1 MTNTLRTGSKGPD
14 VKKLQE
20 LLNTTLLLNPALK
33 IDGDFGRAT
42 SDAVKRF
49 QAEKG
54 LGIDGIVGPKT
65 RKALSL
71 YSTNNRSVVKTP
83 TPPVVVTPVAGIT
96 NSWMKI
102 ASKEKGQEEFKG
114 KNHNPV
120 IIKYHASTTL
130 KAKAD
135 ETPWC
140 SSFVNWVMQQAKIQ
154 GTNSAAAAS
163 WLTWGQKCSAKS
175 GAITVIRDAKAA
187 NSSLTTSGNHVGFL
201 VRETATHYELLGG
214 NQSNMVRV
222 TLFPK
227 SSWTLRGYRWPK
239 TVEEAV

>member
-1 MTNTLRTGSKGPD
+1 MTNTLRIGSKGPD
-14 VKKLQE
+14 VRKLQE
-20 LLNTTLLLNPALK
+20 TLNATLLLNPLLK
-33 IDGDFGRAT
+33 VDGDFGRAT
-42 SDAVKRF
+42 DEAVKRF
-49 QAEKG
+49 QAENG

-65 RKALSL
+65 GNALSL
-71 YSTNNRSVVKTP
+71 YSTNPRSATKQSPKPLVVS
-83 TPPVVVTPVAGIT
+83 PVAGLT
-96 NSWMKI
+96 NNWMKI
-102 ASKEKGQEEFKG
+102 ANKEKGQAEFKG

-140 SSFVNWVMQQAKIQ
+140 SSFVNWVMKQAKIQ

-163 WLTWGQKCSAKS
+163 WLTWGEKCSAKS
-175 GAITVIRDAKAA
+175 GAITIIRDAKAA
-187 NSSLTTSGNHVGFL
+187 NSSLTRSGNHVGFL

-222 TLFPK
+222 SLFPK
-227 SSWTLRGYRWPK
+227 SSWTLKGYRWPK
-239 TVEEAV
+239 IAEEAV

>member
-1 MTNTLRTGSKGPD
+1 MTTTLRTGSKGPE

-20 LLNTTLLLNPALK
+20 LLNTTLLLNPPLK

-42 SDAVKRF
+42 NAAVKRF

-65 RKALSL
+65 HKALNL
-71 YSTNNRSVVKTP
+71 YSTNNRPVVKP
-83 TPPVVVTPVAGIT
+83 PPPPVVAPVVAVT

-102 ASKEKGQEEFKG
+102 ANREIGQKEIAGKG
-114 KNHNPV
+114 NNPR

-130 KAKAD
+130 KANSD

-140 SSFVNWVMQQAKIQ
+140 SSFVNWVIKEAGMQ

-163 WLTWGQKCSAKS
+163 WLAWGEKCSGKI
-175 GAITVIRDAKAA
+175 GAITVIRNAKAA
-187 NSSLTTSGNHVGFL
+187 NSSLTSSGNHVGFL
-201 VRETATHYELLGG
+201 VRETSTYYELLGG
-214 NQSNMVRV
+214 NQSNRVR
-222 TLFPK
+222 TSFYPK

-239 TVEEAV
+239 TIEGDV

>member
-14 VKKLQE
+14 VRKLQE
-20 LLNTTLLLNPALK
+20 LLNTTLLLNPALQ

-42 SDAVKRF
+42 NDAVKRY

-54 LGIDGIVGPKT
+54 LGIDGVVGPKT
-65 RKALSL
+65 WNALS
-71 YSTNNRSVVKTP
+71 YKEGNKSSGIKKPSQPAINPVIVVN
-83 TPPVVVTPVAGIT
+83 

-102 ASKEKGQEEFKG
+102 ASKEIGQKEIGGKGS
-114 KNHNPV
+114 NPR

-130 KAKAD
+130 TAKSD

-140 SSFVNWVMQQAKIQ
+140 SSFVNWVIKEAGMQ

-163 WLTWGQKCSAKS
+163 WLIWGEKTSAKI
-175 GAITVIRDAKAA
+175 GAITVIRNPSAA
-187 NSSLTTSGNHVGFL
+187 NSSLTSSGNHVGFL
-201 VRETATHYELLGG
+201 IRETATHYELLGG
-214 NQSNMVRV
+214 NQSNRVRV
-222 TLFPK
+222 TLYPK

-239 TVEEAV
+239 KSEVTV

>member
-1 MTNTLRTGSKGPD
+1 MTNILRIGSKGPN
-14 VKKLQE
+14 VSKLQE
-20 LLNTTLLLNPALK
+20 LLNAALLLNPALK

-42 SDAVKRF
+42 NEAVKRF
-49 QAEKG
+49 QAERG

-65 RKALSL
+65 RNALNF
-71 YSTNNRSVVKTP
+71 YSTNPRSATKQSP
-83 TPPVVVTPVAGIT
+83 KPFVVTPAADIT

-102 ASKEKGQEEFKG
+102 ANKEKGQAEFKG

-140 SSFVNWVMQQAKIQ
+140 SSFVNWVMKQAKIQ

-163 WLTWGQKCSAKS
+163 WLTWGEKCSAKS

-187 NSSLTTSGNHVGFL
+187 NSSLTRSGNHVGFL
-201 VRETATHYELLGG
+201 MRETATHYELLGG

-222 TLFPK
+222 TLYPK

-239 TVEEAV
+239 KAAEAV

>member
-1 MTNTLRTGSKGPD
+1 MTATLRTGSKGPD

-20 LLNTTLLLNPALK
+20 LLNTVLLLNPALK

-42 SDAVKRF
+42 DEAVKRF

-65 RKALSL
+65 WKALG
-71 YSTNNRSVVKTP
+71 YKDGNRNS
-83 TPPVVVTPVAGIT
+83 GIT
-96 NSWMKI
+96 KPPQPAIKPVIVLNNSWMKI
-102 ASKEKGQEEFKG
+102 ASKEIGQKEVVGKGS
-114 KNHNPV
+114 NPR

-130 KAKAD
+130 KAKSD

-140 SSFVNWVMQQAKIQ
+140 SSFVNWVIKEAGMQ

-163 WLTWGQKCSAKS
+163 WLAWGEKSSAKM
-175 GAITVIRDAKAA
+175 GAITIIRNANAA
-187 NSSLTTSGNHVGFL
+187 NSSLTSSGNHVGFL
-201 VRETATHYELLGG
+201 VQETATHYELLGG
-214 NQSNMVRV
+214 NQSNRVR
-222 TLFPK
+222 TTFYPK

-239 TVEEAV
+239 KSEVTV